1 MGQYENM
8 NIIGDRENAFL
19 GNATSAETLLKLY
32 HDFTDKEILDITR
45 KNYYDLKKKYEIVL
59 DEDNNLKS
67 EIDTLKIKFKELNE
81 HFLKIAKELNELKNI
96 SGSESF

>member
-8 NIIGDRENAFL
+8 NIIGDRKNAIL
-19 GNATSAETLLKLY
+19 GNANSAETLLKLY
-32 HDFTDKEILDITR
+32 HEFTDKEILDITR

-67 EIDTLKIKFKELNE
+67 EIDKLKIKFQELNE
-81 HFLKIAKELNELKNI
+81 DFLKIAKELNELKSI
-96 SGSESF
+96 PGSGSF